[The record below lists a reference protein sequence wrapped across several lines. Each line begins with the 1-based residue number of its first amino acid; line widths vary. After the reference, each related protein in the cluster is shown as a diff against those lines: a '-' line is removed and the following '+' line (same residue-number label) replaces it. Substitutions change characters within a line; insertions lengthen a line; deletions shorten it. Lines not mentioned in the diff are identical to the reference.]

1 MLSAIK
7 KFREQWQL
15 RRSLRAFWFEME
27 KNLELFYVI
36 DQRQFIING
45 FTLDAWVNAKDL
57 DVVKRHES
65 IRHYV
70 VALEEI
76 NRMFKDYKD
85 YEAWYTSDIKNK
97 NPDNARKLHG
107 LKHDLDKKVKTLEPV
122 IITAGQDLEKEMVG
136 LGLLKV

>member
-1 MLSAIK
+1 MLSVIK

-45 FTLDAWVNAKDL
+45 FTLAAWDNVKEL
-57 DVVKRHES
+57 DIVKRHES
-65 IRHYV
+65 IKHYV
-70 VALEEI
+70 TVLTEF
-76 NRMFKDYKD
+76 NQMFKSYKE
-85 YEAWYTSDIKNK
+85 YELWYTSDIKNK
-97 NPDNARKLHG
+97 NPENARKLHG
-107 LKHDLDKKVKTLEPV
+107 LKHDLDKKVKELEPV
-122 IITAGQDLEKEMVG
+122 IIIAGQTLEKEMVA